1 MRVWVNGCFDIL
13 HSGHI
18 DLLWFAKRY
27 GVTKKKQNKLNKLFV
42 GLDSD
47 ERIKELKGDNRPIN
61 DLETRVK
68 IMSSLNMVDVV
79 AIFNTDDE
87 LKNYIKNLKIDCMV
101 VGDEYKNKTV
111 IGSEYSK
118 YGVVYYPK
126 TNGKST
132 TDIINK
138 IKKL

>member
-1 MRVWVNGCFDIL
+1 
-13 HSGHI
+13 
-18 DLLWFAKRY
+18 
-27 GVTKKKQNKLNKLFV
+27 
-42 GLDSD
+42 
-47 ERIKELKGDNRPIN
+47 
-61 DLETRVK
+61 
-68 IMSSLNMVDVV
+68 
-79 AIFNTDDE
+79 
-87 LKNYIKNLKIDCMV
+87 MV